1 MSAMR
6 VRLVIVVLAVV
17 ALGCDLRVSTPG
29 QVSDEALNEPA
40 AVAPL
45 VNGMARTLSRA
56 LGWIAYTDGAI
67 TREIVAAGSQNGLI
81 FGITLKQRA
90 GDLDPDLE
98 ETNEHWKLAQQA
110 RWQAED
116 GARRMRDVLGADFAK
131 SASAAQALVFAGFAN
146 RLLGENMCDGVIDGG
161 PIEPRRVY
169 FERAQTAFSE
179 AITIAAAANNPTLER
194 AARAGRASVR
204 VWLNDW
210 PGAMADAGAIPSN
223 FVYQAIYSALELE
236 QYNRIFWSNAN
247 MALRAHSVVGTFYE
261 SYYTS
266 TRDPRTPWSTNPA
279 FPRGTQNVPWLFQTK
294 YDKQSSPMNLV
305 SGREMRLIVAE
316 GVLRAGDWTG
326 ALASINQLRAE
337 VGVVPWTA
345 TNIAETWTALGRER
359 GIELWLEGR
368 RLGDLYRLKTGGVP
382 GQFDDMTGRDLCY
395 PIGLSEMNSNPNLRQ

>member
-6 VRLVIVVLAVV
+6 VRSVVVGVV
-17 ALGCDLRVSTPG
+17 VFALGCDLRVSNPG
-29 QVSDEALNEPA
+29 LISDDALNEPA

-45 VNGMARTLSRA
+45 VNGMGRTLSRA
-56 LGWIAYTDGAI
+56 LGFIAYTGAAI

-81 FGITLKQRA
+81 FGITIKQRA

-98 ETNEHWKLAQQA
+98 ETNEHWRLAQQA
-110 RWQAED
+110 RWLAED
-116 GARRMRDVLGADFAK
+116 GARRMRDILGADFSK
-131 SASAAQALVFAGFAN
+131 SPSAAQALVFAGFAN

-161 PIEPRRVY
+161 PIEPRMVY
-169 FERAQTAFSE
+169 FERAQAAFSE

-204 VWLNDW
+204 AWLNDW

-223 FVYQAIYSALELE
+223 FAYQALYSALELE

-247 MALRAHSVVGTFYE
+247 QALRAHSVVGTFYE
-261 SYYTS
+261 SYYLN
-266 TRDPRTPWSTNPA
+266 TRDPRTAWSTNPA
-279 FPRGTQNVPWLFQTK
+279 FPRGTQNVLWLFQTK

-316 GVLRAGDWTG
+316 GLLRAGDWSS
-326 ALASINQLRAE
+326 ALVSINQLRAE
-337 VGVVPWTA
+337 VAVPPWTA
-345 TNIAETWTALGRER
+345 TNVAETWTALARER

-368 RLGDLYRLKTGGVP
+368 RLGDLYRFKTAGLP

-395 PIGLSEMNSNPNLRQ
+395 PIGLTELNSNPNLGN

>member
-6 VRLVIVVLAVV
+6 VRLGIIAVAVV

-29 QVSDEALNEPA
+29 QISDEALNEPA

-45 VNGMARTLSRA
+45 VNGMGRTLSRA
-56 LGWIAYTDGAI
+56 LGWIAFTDGAI
-67 TREIVAAGSQNGLI
+67 TREIVAAGSQNGIL

-90 GDLDPDLE
+90 GDLDSDLE

-131 SASAAQALVFAGFAN
+131 SASAAQALVFGGFAN
-146 RLLGENMCDGVIDGG
+146 RLLGENMCDGIIDGG
-161 PIEPRRVY
+161 PIEPRKVY

-210 PGAMADAGAIPSN
+210 PGAMADAGAIPSS
-223 FVYQAIYSALELE
+223 FVYQALYSATELD
-236 QYNRIFWSNAN
+236 QYNRTFWANAN
-247 MALRAHSVVGTFYE
+247 MALRNHSVIGTFYE
-261 SYYTS
+261 SYYLN
-266 TRDPRTPWSTNPA
+266 TRDPRTPWSTNPT
-279 FPRGTQNVPWLFQTK
+279 FPRGTQNVLWLFQTK
-294 YDKQSSPMNLV
+294 YTQQSSPMNLV

-316 GVLRAGDWTG
+316 GVLRAGDWAG

-345 TNIAETWTALGRER
+345 TSIAETWTALGRER

-395 PIGLSEMNSNPNLRQ
+395 PIGLTEMNSNPNLRK